1 MSSKKRLQEEIAPYF
16 ESDTPITDVTKTGHP
31 KSKVLFPLG
40 RLSTA
45 ERRRF
50 LQTEQGRA
58 AAKTKENLSRIE
70 DTGEY
75 APPRAQIARE
85 IGLGRGTQDITDA
98 DVADL
103 LEYIGKTEYLK
114 RSEGGQIKPRGV
126 GKALRGWGNKEKRQK
141 GGQIMTKR
149 NRMSRV
155 GLSPAEEARAGT
167 QSEAERR
174 RYNKGG
180 DVKVAG
186 RGSKKG
192 KPSRP
197 KPQKPPKMFAQ
208 DGGRVLSMRELNEIL
223 KRFRDQE
230 RSGQSQEDLYRDVD
244 DVVTEERRP
253 PIPKAHELI
262 KSVKRP
268 LRRKKGGKLK
278 QGYDARKLVRR
289 AKGGPI
295 GIRAALR
302 GHGAVR
308 KS

>member
-1 MSSKKRLQEEIAPYF
+1 M
-16 ESDTPITDVTKTGHP
+16 G
-31 KSKVLFPLG
+31 
-40 RLSTA
+40 
-45 ERRRF
+45 
-50 LQTEQGRA
+50 
-58 AAKTKENLSRIE
+58 
-70 DTGEY
+70 
-75 APPRAQIARE
+75 
-85 IGLGRGTQDITDA
+85 GRGTQDITDA
-98 DVADL
+98 ETADL

-141 GGQIMTKR
+141 GGQIMAKK

-155 GLSPAEEARAGT
+155 GLSPAEETRAGT
-167 QSEAERR
+167 QSETERK
-174 RYNKGG
+174 RYKKGG

-208 DGGRVLSMRELNEIL
+208 HGGMV
-223 KRFRDQE
+223 
-230 RSGQSQEDLYRDVD
+230 
-244 DVVTEERRP
+244 
-253 PIPKAHELI
+253 
-262 KSVKRP
+262 
-268 LRRKKGGKLK
+268 
-278 QGYDARKLVRR
+278 QGYDARKDEQLGMTRGPERDKDMSMAARRKVAKATRKPKGTYGLVRR

-308 KS
+308 KT